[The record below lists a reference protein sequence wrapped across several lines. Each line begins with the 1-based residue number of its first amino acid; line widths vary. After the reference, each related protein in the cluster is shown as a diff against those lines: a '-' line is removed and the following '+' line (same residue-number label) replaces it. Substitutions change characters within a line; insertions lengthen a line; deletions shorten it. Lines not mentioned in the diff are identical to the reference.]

1 MDYLGGPHLN
11 TQVFKS
17 RGSCIV
23 EASESQSHVT
33 GGESEIRKKQEG
45 AICKS
50 NIRCMILSDAEDD
63 KLLVLLLT
71 PDRGL
76 PKAIV
81 SCPFERWRLANLS
94 FSPCTSPKD
103 FFPGLITTPLL
114 LCSAWMRLSGLQLWD
129 GAESKMR
136 WEVSLWSESPV
147 TQICL
152 LQGDV
157 ITAKEGKWQGTVVSE
172 TWRPGPNGHRI
183 FISAWEDRLG
193 KEVKM

>member
-1 MDYLGGPHLN
+1 MIMDYLGGPNLN

-17 RGSCIV
+17 RGSFIV

-33 GGESEIRKKQEG
+33 GRESEIIRKKQKGEM
-45 AICKS
+45 CKA
-50 NIRCMILSDAEDD
+50 NIRCMILSDAEGV
-63 KLLVLLLT
+63 KLWVLLMT
-71 PDRGL
+71 PGRGL
-76 PKAIV
+76 PKATV
-81 SCPFERWRLANLS
+81 SCPFEWWRLTNLS
-94 FSPCTSPKD
+94 FSPCTLPKD

-152 LQGDV
+152 L
-157 ITAKEGKWQGTVVSE
+157 
-172 TWRPGPNGHRI
+172 
-183 FISAWEDRLG
+183 
-193 KEVKM
+193 